1 MTVTIR
7 TLAAIWRIAKY
18 FMHADG
24 SVNDDEIKPLYE
36 FFKSFGQMNEE
47 IYQQIVREADELS
60 NDEIIRLVAAL
71 DEPAK
76 QELSNLF
83 AKIVVADGEVH
94 KKEYELFQ
102 TVAEACGLPT
112 PTSGCGKSA
121 GEAEEAAPADPDDEI
136 VPAFMIIRFD
146 GMTSFKQSNQQ
157 EWGQLEPELA
167 SWIGG
172 KRVEIVRFTKPL
184 NALSE
189 QLNLN
194 ERHLVFMI
202 ARGAAGT
209 TGDNMPAT
217 LLYGGGYPL
226 YGDIII
232 ALETDGD
239 YEIEGFATRSLFNE
253 ALNAVNAAVDGLL
266 RTE

>member
-7 TLAAIWRIAKY
+7 TLAAIWRISKY
-18 FMHADG
+18 LMHADG
-24 SVNDDEIKPLYE
+24 SVTDDEIKSVYD
-36 FFKSFGQMNEE
+36 FFKTFGE
-47 IYQQIVREADELS
+47 INDEVFLQIMREAEDLS
-60 NDEIIRLVAAL
+60 NEEIIRLIDAL
-71 DEPAK
+71 DEAAK
-76 QELSNLF
+76 QQLADLF
-83 AKIVVADGEVH
+83 ASIVVADGEVH
-94 KKEYELFQ
+94 KKEYELYQ
-102 TVAEACGLPT
+102 TVTEACGLPA
-112 PTSGCGKSA
+112 PTGSESA
-121 GEAEEAAPADPDDEI
+121 VEAEETTPADPDDGI
-136 VPAFMIIRFD
+136 VPCFMIIHYD
-146 GMTSFKQSNQQ
+146 GLCSFQQSNQR
-157 EWGQLEPELA
+157 EWGLLEPELA
-167 SWIGG
+167 NWIGG

-209 TGDNMPAT
+209 TGDNMPAS

-226 YGDIII
+226 YGDIIV
-232 ALETDGD
+232 ALETDRD
-239 YEIEGFATRSLFNE
+239 YEIEGFATNSLLNE